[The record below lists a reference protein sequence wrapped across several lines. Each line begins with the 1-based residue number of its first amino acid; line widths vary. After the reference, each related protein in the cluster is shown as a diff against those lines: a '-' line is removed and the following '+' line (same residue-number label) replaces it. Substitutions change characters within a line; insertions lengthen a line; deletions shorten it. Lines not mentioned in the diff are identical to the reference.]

1 MSENLKYKAL
11 IVDDESL
18 ARQLVRTYLSQR
30 NDVEVV
36 GECKDGF
43 ECLKFIAEQK
53 VDILFLDVQMPK
65 INGFELLEV
74 LKEKPNV
81 VFTTA
86 FDEFAI
92 KAFEM
97 NAVDYLLKPFSKE
110 RLNEAVEKCI
120 GRIKADESKAPDT
133 EKLSENYAE
142 TVDRV
147 VVRQG
152 AKLIIIPVDDIIY
165 LESSENYVKI
175 KTQNGSFLKEK
186 TMKYFEEHLPKND
199 FVRLHRSYIVKLTQ
213 ILSIEPYTR
222 DSYMA
227 TLKNNEKIKVS
238 QDGYKNFRAKLA

>member
-1 MSENLKYKAL
+1 
-11 IVDDESL
+11 
-18 ARQLVRTYLSQR
+18 
-30 NDVEVV
+30 
-36 GECKDGF
+36 
-43 ECLKFIAEQK
+43 
-53 VDILFLDVQMPK
+53 
-65 INGFELLEV
+65 
-74 LKEKPNV
+74 
-81 VFTTA
+81 
-86 FDEFAI
+86 
-92 KAFEM
+92 
-97 NAVDYLLKPFSKE
+97 
-110 RLNEAVEKCI
+110 
-120 GRIKADESKAPDT
+120 
-133 EKLSENYAE
+133 
-142 TVDRV
+142 
-147 VVRQG
+147 VRQG